1 MFIPLVDLLRCVR
14 PHEET
19 WLVASIDEPVDRDI
33 VTGTLGCPIC
43 MAEYPIRDGI
53 VLFDDAPASAPA
65 AGVAPTEEDAVRVAA
80 SLDLTDAR
88 MTALLHGAWG
98 AYAPIIRGLTPA
110 QLLLI
115 NPPHGI
121 TSGDGISIV
130 RSASVA
136 PVARNSMAGVAVG
149 ENASG
154 SMLESLVSSLRA
166 GGRMIGSVRLRIPP
180 GLAELARD
188 EEVWVAQRE
197 ASAAESAP
205 VTLTR
210 RSR

>member
-14 PHEET
+14 PHEDT
-19 WLVASIDEPVDRDI
+19 WLVASIDESLDRDI

-53 VLFDDAPASAPA
+53 VSFDEASPSAVPPAVVS
-65 AGVAPTEEDAVRVAA
+65 EEDAVRVAA
-80 SLDLTDAR
+80 ALDLTDGG
-88 MTALLHGAWG
+88 MTALLHGSWG
-98 AYAPIIRGLTPA
+98 AYAPIMRGLTPA
-110 QLLLI
+110 QLLLVD
-115 NPPHGI
+115 PPAGI
-121 TSGDGISIV
+121 ASGDGISIV
-130 RSASVA
+130 RSSGVA
-136 PVARNSMAGVAVG
+136 PVARGSIAGAAVG
-149 ENASG
+149 ADAAG
-154 SMLESLVSSLRA
+154 PMLDSLVTSLKA
-166 GGRMIGSVRLRIPP
+166 GGRMLGHVELAVPA

-188 EEVWVAQRE
+188 EEVWVARRE

>member
-1 MFIPLVDLLRCVR
+1 MFIPLVDVLRCVR

-19 WLVASIDEPVDRDI
+19 WLVASIDEAIDRDI

-43 MAEYPIRDGI
+43 LAEYPIRNGI
-53 VLFDDAPASAPA
+53 VSFDDAAPPPAVAGDVPSDDEAVRIA
-65 AGVAPTEEDAVRVAA
+65 AG
-80 SLDLTDAR
+80 LDLTDAR

-98 AYAPIIRGLTPA
+98 AYAPIVRGLSPA
-110 QLLLI
+110 QLLLV
-115 NPPHGI
+115 NPPGAI

-130 RSASVA
+130 RSGGAA
-136 PVARNSMAGVAVG
+136 PVARASMSAVAVG
-149 ENASG
+149 DAAAG
-154 SMLESLVSSLRA
+154 SMLESLVASLKP
-166 GGRMIGSVRLRIPP
+166 GGRMMARVRRAVPA

-188 EEVWVAQRE
+188 GDVWVAQRE

-205 VTLTR
+205 VTLSR

>member
-14 PHEET
+14 AHEET
-19 WLVASIDEPVDRDI
+19 WLVASIEKALDRDI

-43 MAEYPIRDGI
+43 LAEYPIRDGI
-53 VLFDDAPASAPA
+53 VFFDDDAPAAPLPEL
-65 AGVAPTEEDAVRVAA
+65 APTEYDAVRVAA
-80 SLDLTDAR
+80 ALDLTDPR
-88 MTALLHGAWG
+88 MTALLHAGWG
-98 AYAPIIRGLTPA
+98 AFAPIMRGLTPA
-110 QLLLI
+110 QLLLV
-115 NPPHGI
+115 NPPQGI
-121 TSGDGISIV
+121 TSGDGVSIV
-130 RSASVA
+130 RSSIVA
-136 PVARNSMAGVAVG
+136 PLARGSIAGVAVG
-149 ENASG
+149 DRPAE
-154 SMLESLVSSLRA
+154 SMLASLVSSLKA
-166 GGRMIGSVRLRIPP
+166 GGRMLGSGRLAIPP